1 MSVHE
6 TAAPTTRR
14 RKAAELPELP
24 LKQHTH
30 IFGGDIPKLAAQEG
44 RKSPGKGTIQKLTSR
59 AGRESGRGPKVAGY
73 IGKRP
78 VYTPQ
83 WLDSLIT
90 PEPRATGITVI
101 GPPVIASI
109 KPIEPA
115 PPVAATPT
123 PIASAPA
130 PKPDRATASVS
141 DTAAA
146 SL

>member
-1 MSVHE
+1 V
-6 TAAPTTRR
+6 
-14 RKAAELPELP
+14 
-24 LKQHTH
+24 
-30 IFGGDIPKLAAQEG
+30 I
-44 RKSPGKGTIQKLTSR
+44 
-59 AGRESGRGPKVAGY
+59 ESA
-73 IGKRP
+73 
-78 VYTPQ
+78 
-83 WLDSLIT
+83 
-90 PEPRATGITVI
+90 
-101 GPPVIASI
+101 ASI